1 MDISALKENL
11 QSVEIS
17 IEEEESVKQDGT
29 LPSES
34 SVHHRNGSPGDL
46 KSTVDLL
53 PSISYDSNAE
63 CIEVC
68 NDAESST
75 TVDPPADP
83 PLSDLDLML
92 AATYVEDAR
101 CGRHSDFK
109 ISERHL
115 KMYHLYQNK
124 WGQMVLYAIFGIH
137 LLLALFEKPAV
148 QGLEVSLWIT
158 MAVEVAVLCLYL
170 FRLAH
175 ISIFTPLTRFWSDTK
190 HIFIFV
196 LVALT
201 VVDMI
206 IYVGLVES
214 GSFGIRWSRAFRPL
228 FAINFPEMKQI
239 RRSFR
244 NLRRTFPDLI
254 NVLGLFFFCLSI
266 FSLMG
271 YKLFGGRGMKW
282 VDGRPYFDTYWDSIF
297 DLYVLVTTANN
308 PDIMMPAYDASPYYV
323 IFFVL
328 FLVICFFIYMNIILA
343 VIYNN
348 YRKHL
353 KNEVKKT
360 VYSKRQQLSK
370 AFDILAVNSSSRQ
383 IVTRNR
389 FVQLMKQI
397 DSEKK
402 PALINVLWIIL
413 DTDGSEGLDRGEF
426 LKLADLLNVE
436 VIEVVDR
443 RIWVQ
448 KFFPSLYASEPSQFL
463 CRVVKHR
470 YFQIFFDV
478 LTLVNAAVIG
488 ISTNSSSWD
497 STAEWIFLG
506 LFMMEII
513 LKLYVFGPRRFFT
526 RLWNVFDFVVI
537 GAAFMMAAVE
547 AGIGLGSQSRLSLD
561 VLLVLRVLRLVK
573 IIGSVARFKIIVHSI
588 NKIIPSLLTY
598 GGVVMVFY
606 YIFAI
611 IGVESFQGLVRFS
624 GYDNK
629 EGTELF
635 CGNKKLNNT
644 EFWHVQYCNN
654 NFNNIIRALIV
665 MFELTVVNQWHVI
678 AYGFASVTNS
688 WARLYFVVFH
698 LICVIVVLNI
708 FTAFVLEVF
717 ILEYSANRG
726 QFESQ
731 VEKKIQDI
739 GLSIRRRRRSG
750 NSAESQEDLVATD
763 SENSEEDPGASGPAR
778 TAKIDGDKTDGGAD
792 PDQISSDIAAKTD
805 VRFLISKRVKNVE
818 VLLQKMFEKELAVD
832 ELGPSIV
839 NLDQDLED
847 ERSFYNNRNF
857 SAWNL

>member
-1 MDISALKENL
+1 MKN
-11 QSVEIS
+11 
-17 IEEEESVKQDGT
+17 
-29 LPSES
+29 PSNKMT
-34 SVHHRNGSPGDL
+34 H
-46 KSTVDLL
+46 
-53 PSISYDSNAE
+53 
-63 CIEVC
+63 CI
-68 NDAESST
+68 
-75 TVDPPADP
+75 PIQQ
-83 PLSDLDLML
+83 DLML

-124 WGQMVLYAIFGIH
+124 WGQLVLYAIFGIH

-158 MAVEVAVLCLYL
+158 MAIEIAILCLYL

-190 HIFIFV
+190 HIIIFV

-201 VVDMI
+201 ILDMI

-214 GSFGIRWSRAFRPL
+214 GSNAVRWSRVFRPL
-228 FAINFPEMKQI
+228 FAVNFPEMKQI

-282 VDGRPYFDTYWDSIF
+282 VDGRPYFDTYWDSLF
-297 DLYVLVTTANN
+297 DMYVLVTTANN

-328 FLVICFFIYMNIILA
+328 FLVICFFLYMNIILA

-348 YRKHL
+348 YRKYL

-383 IVTRNR
+383 IVTKER
-389 FVQLMKQI
+389 FVQLMKKI
-397 DSEKK
+397 DSENK

-413 DTDGSEGLDRGEF
+413 DTDGSECLDKGEF

-443 RIWVQ
+443 RILIQ
-448 KFFPSLYASEPSQFL
+448 KIFPSLFFSKPSQYL
-463 CRVVKHR
+463 CKVVKHR

-478 LTLVNAAVIG
+478 LTLVNAVVIG
-488 ISTNSSSWD
+488 ISTNSSEWD
-497 STAEWIFLG
+497 DTAEWIFLG
-506 LFMMEII
+506 LFLIEII
-513 LKLYVFGPRRFFT
+513 LKLYVYGPKRFFL

-537 GAAFMMAAVE
+537 GAAFIMASVE
-547 AGIGLGSQSRLSLD
+547 AGIGLENQSRLSLD

-573 IIGSVARFKIIVHSI
+573 IIGSVERFKIIVHSI

-611 IGVESFQGLVRFS
+611 IGVEAFQGLVKFS
-624 GYDNK
+624 GYDAK
-629 EGTELF
+629 EGDDLF
-635 CGNKKLNNT
+635 CSNKKLNNT

-654 NFNNIIRALIV
+654 NFNNIIRAFIV

-698 LICVIVVLNI
+698 QICVIVVLNI

-726 QFESQ
+726 HFESQ

-739 GLSIRRRRRSG
+739 GLSIRRRRRSC
-750 NSAESQEDLVATD
+750 NSAESQEDLVVTD
-763 SENSEEDPGASGPAR
+763 SENSEEDGGASGSSTAAR
-778 TAKIDGDKTDGGAD
+778 TEGDNTDGEAGVDPYTFTSNIAD
-792 PDQISSDIAAKTD
+792 KTD

-818 VLLQKMFEKELAVD
+818 VLLQKMFEKELDVE
-832 ELGPSIV
+832 ELGPNIV

-857 SAWNL
+857 SSWNL